1 MGLFS
6 KKKTVDLDEVFKE
19 KYKALNS
26 IMQSAHEELDYTIK
40 AASMELAI
48 ERYDQLLDLIDQ
60 GANYDHEHFSKLK
73 EAAVKELNLI
83 KGLE

>member
-40 AASMELAI
+40 AATMELAI
-48 ERYDQLLDLIDQ
+48 EKYDQLLDLIDQ

-73 EAAVKELNLI
+73 KDAIKELNLI

>member
-1 MGLFS
+1 MGLFN

-19 KYKALNS
+19 KYKALNG

-48 ERYDQLLDLIDQ
+48 EKYDQLLELIDQ
-60 GANYDHEHFSKLK
+60 GANFDREHFYKLK
-73 EAAVKELNLI
+73 EDAIKELDLI

>member
-6 KKKTVDLDEVFKE
+6 KKKAVDLDEMFKE

-40 AASMELAI
+40 AASMELVI
-48 ERYDQLLDLIDQ
+48 EKYDQLLDLIDQ
-60 GANYDHEHFSKLK
+60 GANYDREHFKKLK
-73 EAAVKELNLI
+73 EDAVKEFNLI

>member
-6 KKKTVDLDEVFKE
+6 KKKAVDLDGMFKE

-48 ERYDQLLDLIDQ
+48 EKYDQLLDLIDQ
-60 GANYDHEHFSKLK
+60 GANFDREYFKKLK
-73 EAAVKELNLI
+73 EDAVKELNLI

>member
-6 KKKTVDLDEVFKE
+6 KKKTVDLDELFKE
-19 KYKALNS
+19 KYKSLNT
-26 IMQSAHEELDYTIK
+26 IMQSAHEELDYAIK

-48 ERYDQLLDLIDQ
+48 EKYDQLLDLIDQ
-60 GANYDHEHFSKLK
+60 GANYDRDHFVKLK
-73 EAAVKELNLI
+73 EDAIKELTLI

>member
-6 KKKTVDLDEVFKE
+6 KKKTVDLNDVFKK
-19 KYKALNS
+19 KYAVLNR

-40 AASMELAI
+40 AASMELVI
-48 ERYDQLLDLIDQ
+48 EKYDQLLDLIEQ
-60 GANYDHEHFSKLK
+60 GANFDGEHFKKLK

>member
-6 KKKTVDLDEVFKE
+6 KKKTVDLDELFKE
-19 KYKALNS
+19 KYKSLNT
-26 IMQSAHEELDYTIK
+26 IMQSAHEELDYIIK

-48 ERYDQLLDLIDQ
+48 EKYDQLLDLIDQ
-60 GANYDHEHFSKLK
+60 GANYDREHFSKLK
-73 EAAVKELNLI
+73 EDAIKELTLI

>member
-1 MGLFS
+1 MGLFG
-6 KKKTVDLDEVFKE
+6 KKKTVNLDEVFKE
-19 KYKALNS
+19 KYKALNG

-48 ERYDQLLDLIDQ
+48 EKYDQLLDLIDQ
-60 GANYDHEHFSKLK
+60 GANYDREHFSKLK
-73 EAAVKELNLI
+73 EAVIKELNLI

>member
-6 KKKTVDLDEVFKE
+6 KKKKVDVNEVFKE

-26 IMQSAHEELDYTIK
+26 IMQSAHDELDYDIK

-48 ERYDQLLDLIDQ
+48 EKYDQLLELIDQ
-60 GANYDHEHFSKLK
+60 GANYDREHFLKLK
-73 EAAVKELNLI
+73 EDAQKELKLT

>member
-6 KKKTVDLDEVFKE
+6 KKKTVDLDDVFKK
-19 KYKALNS
+19 KYTVLNG

-48 ERYDQLLDLIDQ
+48 EKYDQLLDLIDQ
-60 GANYDHEHFSKLK
+60 GANFDREHFKKLK
-73 EAAVKELNLI
+73 EDAVKELYLI

>member
-6 KKKTVDLDEVFKE
+6 KKKAVDLDGMFKE

-40 AASMELAI
+40 AASMGFD
-48 ERYDQLLDLIDQ
+48 RS
-60 GANYDHEHFSKLK
+60 GGKL
-73 EAAVKELNLI
+73 
-83 KGLE
+83 